1 MKKIPSMAR
10 QIIATAPT
18 MSLTNTSAFVGL
30 SFSPSDLV
38 FVAVVGWFVSVE
50 SSLYVSSAEASFD
63 TAARRGRERTRVGKV
78 AFIWLE
84 VVCYTLCIAVIRD
97 DAHLQS

>member
-10 QIIATAPT
+10 EIIALAPT

-38 FVAVVGWFVSVE
+38 FVAVVGSSRLSLHRMSLPPRLLLTQRLGVE
-50 SSLYVSSAEASFD
+50 
-63 TAARRGRERTRVGKV
+63 ER
-78 AFIWLE
+78 
-84 VVCYTLCIAVIRD
+84 
-97 DAHLQS
+97 